1 MGEQVS
7 LRSDL
12 HPRRADGN
20 KLEMS
25 ERETER
31 GRERKKERERNES
44 KQFLKSRL
52 MVVENKPAFA
62 RFCGI
67 FEGVSVDSNQQFWS

>member
-1 MGEQVS
+1 
-7 LRSDL
+7 
-12 HPRRADGN
+12 
-20 KLEMS
+20 MS
-25 ERETER
+25 ERE
-31 GRERKKERERNES
+31 RERKKERKRERNES

-52 MVVENKPAFA
+52 MVVENEPAFA